1 MRNFPITSLSSTS
14 KLLQANPI
22 VRWGA
27 ISIWIIV
34 TVLHLALFFV
44 VLAVD
49 YSQMLI
55 PCEGTASIEGVCNVL
70 AVSSLEV
77 DVLSSWGLG
86 LQHYAII
93 MIIAP
98 IITLLAYLP
107 LGFLILWRQGAS
119 QLGLTVSLTMI
130 VIPVYMYIGNVAW
143 EVIDPKLFLPGQ
155 IISIIGPTILI
166 LFLYLVPNGRFS
178 PSWAYIPLIIFL
190 LLAIL
195 AVADSIVSFSETI
208 AFFIGITAFAM
219 IVLGI
224 AFQIHRYFRD
234 STPLERQ
241 QMKWILFAIVFF
253 FAAFILWILVFDV
266 LAIPSG
272 PPRLF
277 ANVLGFF
284 ISEFLLTILP
294 ISIGMAILRYGLW
307 NIDIAINRSLVG
319 VVVTGILLIIFVPSV
334 FLIQGVL
341 GAENTVVS
349 FFVSAAIPALIFN
362 PTRKRVRQFID
373 RRVYGLAFNLDEL
386 GQAQKARNILNPG
399 ALTGQKLGDYD
410 VQGLI
415 GKGGMGEVY
424 QGYGDGQSVAIKTM
438 LPEVAKD
445 TDMRTRFE
453 READA
458 GKRLD
463 HPNIARVYD
472 NGSVGDTPY
481 IIMEYVEGQDLGE
494 ILKAE
499 SRFDEESARTII
511 QQVCS
516 ALDTAH
522 AQGYVHRDIK
532 PSNIMLRDK
541 NSQAVLMDF
550 GITKAVDATSALTG
564 TGAIGTIDYMAPEQI
579 MSAKEVDHRADIYA
593 LGIVAYELLTGEKP
607 FKGSAAQVM
616 FAHIQQPP
624 PYARDINP
632 DTPEHMADAIEKAM
646 SKDPDNR
653 YASAGAFAEAMMF
666 L

>member
-1 MRNFPITSLSSTS
+1 M
-14 KLLQANPI
+14 
-22 VRWGA
+22 
-27 ISIWIIV
+27 
-34 TVLHLALFFV
+34 
-44 VLAVD
+44 
-49 YSQMLI
+49 
-55 PCEGTASIEGVCNVL
+55 
-70 AVSSLEV
+70 
-77 DVLSSWGLG
+77 
-86 LQHYAII
+86 
-93 MIIAP
+93 
-98 IITLLAYLP
+98 
-107 LGFLILWRQGAS
+107 
-119 QLGLTVSLTMI
+119 
-130 VIPVYMYIGNVAW
+130 
-143 EVIDPKLFLPGQ
+143 
-155 IISIIGPTILI
+155 
-166 LFLYLVPNGRFS
+166 
-178 PSWAYIPLIIFL
+178 
-190 LLAIL
+190 
-195 AVADSIVSFSETI
+195 
-208 AFFIGITAFAM
+208 
-219 IVLGI
+219 
-224 AFQIHRYFRD
+224 
-234 STPLERQ
+234 
-241 QMKWILFAIVFF
+241 
-253 FAAFILWILVFDV
+253 
-266 LAIPSG
+266 
-272 PPRLF
+272 
-277 ANVLGFF
+277 
-284 ISEFLLTILP
+284 
-294 ISIGMAILRYGLW
+294 
-307 NIDIAINRSLVG
+307 
-319 VVVTGILLIIFVPSV
+319 
-334 FLIQGVL
+334 
-341 GAENTVVS
+341 
-349 FFVSAAIPALIFN
+349 
-362 PTRKRVRQFID
+362 
-373 RRVYGLAFNLDEL
+373 
-386 GQAQKARNILNPG
+386 
-399 ALTGQKLGDYD
+399 TGQKLGDYD